1 MIVYDTGVLVAA
13 DRGERTTLARHAA
26 ALRRGISPYVPA
38 AVLAQAWRG
47 GPQPGLSRLLA
58 GCTPVPLDTATARAA
73 GTLCGRAGTSDVVDA
88 SVVVTAALLRSCVLS
103 GDVEDITTLAA
114 LLDRPP
120 PVDAI

>member
-38 AVLAQAWRG
+38 GVLAQAWRG

-58 GCTPVPLDTATARAA
+58 GCTPVALEPATARAA
-73 GTLCGRAGTSDVVDA
+73 GSLCGRAGTSDVVDA
-88 SVVVTAALLRSCVLS
+88 SVVVTAALLRSTVVT
-103 GDVEDITTLAA
+103 GDVEDITRLAA
-114 LLDRPP
+114 LLDPAPR
-120 PVDAI
+120 VEAM